1 VNKRN
6 KIVYF
11 QAADFLRWKSPMTDS
26 PPARRPGRPSREESA
41 QIEHRLVETTMRML
55 VEHGPS
61 LTMNTIITA
70 SGLSRK
76 TVYAHYPN
84 KPALFAAVVRQMLG
98 YALQPLAVPPRARWQ
113 ERLLSFVEQ
122 CLAEVCEPYATAM
135 RRLLMLNSSF
145 LEEARPH
152 IEQVVVRRYLD
163 PLATYLQSLVDQG
176 ILPDQDVAFA
186 AESLTSLILSES
198 HRRFFQGEA
207 DSTIDPAQLERHARR
222 LTALF
227 CGGILSPTGI

>member
-1 VNKRN
+1 
-6 KIVYF
+6 
-11 QAADFLRWKSPMTDS
+11 MTDS
-26 PPARRPGRPSREESA
+26 PPARRPGRPRREESGE
-41 QIEHRLVETTMRML
+41 IEQRLVESTMHML

-84 KPALFAAVVRQMLG
+84 KPALLAAVVRHMLG
-98 YALQPLAVPPRARWQ
+98 YALQPLAVPPRPHWQ
-113 ERLLSFVEQ
+113 ESLLAFVEQ
-122 CLAEVCEPYATAM
+122 GLAEVCEPHATAM
-135 RRLLMLNSSF
+135 RRLMMLNPSF
-145 LEEARPH
+145 MEEARPQ

-163 PLATYLQSLVDQG
+163 PLTAYLQSLVDQG

-207 DSTIDPAQLERHARR
+207 DNGIDLVQLNRHARR

-227 CGGILSPTGI
+227 CGGVASPADI